1 MPQNNFSTAA
11 HIGFLFCRSVV
22 TDDSQIASS
31 FVYMRC
37 SDGVLSPLY
46 HRQHLPGQPAKAL
59 LHLTSTQKS
68 KEADL
73 KAIESVTSGSVSGA
87 TEGPKP
93 EQLKPE
99 PVFWSEEPE
108 KSSTETGATLE
119 GPVKPSIALPSSGT
133 SEEVTDLGDSSVT
146 ASESLE
152 VKELHPASGS
162 LPDDDEREK

>member
-11 HIGFLFCRSVV
+11 HIGSLFCCSVV

-37 SDGVLSPLY
+37 SDDVLSPLY

-73 KAIESVTSGSVSGA
+73 KVIESVTSGSVSGA
-87 TEGPKP
+87 TERP

-99 PVFWSEEPE
+99 PAFPSEEPE

-119 GPVKPSIALPSSGT
+119 GPVKPSIGLPSSGT
-133 SEEVTDLGDSSVT
+133 SEEVADLGDSSVT

-162 LPDDDEREK
+162 LPDDDGREK